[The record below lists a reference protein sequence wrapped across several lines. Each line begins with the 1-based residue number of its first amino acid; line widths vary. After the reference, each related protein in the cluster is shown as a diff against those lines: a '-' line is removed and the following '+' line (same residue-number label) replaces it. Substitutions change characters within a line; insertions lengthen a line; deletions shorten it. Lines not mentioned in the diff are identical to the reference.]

1 MASSRAEV
9 QPLPSDVATK
19 IKSSTSITHLNGVI
33 LELAKN
39 SLDAG
44 AKAIHIT
51 VDFKR
56 GGCIVED
63 DGDGIP
69 PAEFEST
76 GGLGKA
82 HHTSRFQKPGKYG
95 HRGLFICSLGA
106 LSLLTVT
113 SRHVQHQATN
123 SLIVHHSR
131 PVARLVPAPEHQ
143 KLQHSEHGTCVTVND
158 LFGNMPVRVKSR
170 ALAFQKPDEL
180 DREWNRLRHSL
191 ISLALA
197 NIQLRRLVV
206 FDEGKNKRIFVR
218 SDSSPPGLNLNVPG
232 HEVDLDRIG
241 SILSQSGMINSRSM
255 DSWHVLSAK
264 IPDFTISAAMSTLAS
279 PSKKIQFISLGQDPV
294 LSQGGSNILFNEI
307 NCLISSS
314 DFGLSGFASRSTT
327 ATSLSH
333 ALEPF
338 DAPRSASSKAWAKP
352 INKWP
357 MFYIRIDT
365 STVIP
370 MDEDTKEMSPN
381 SEKSLQRIIDVLE
394 AMVTEFLKQQD
405 LHPRISRGKGRPL
418 ERDQQAT
425 TEQSRSRS
433 FSRPRSVRPSTE
445 ESFASGVK
453 LPSFQRP
460 RAVNSSQNLNSWSR
474 VKIAKDFN
482 NRVSLS
488 RNNLNTPDVEAPS
501 LVSRQNSRPISDE
514 HATII
519 SSEVSSIRPSHRLEQ
534 EREVHQDEIAPYHQQ
549 TVDGMI
555 PWVDRLTGKVHM
567 INSRTGQTAKP
578 PRPDNSRP
586 SADRGK
592 ESDHKVWVENLL
604 KVWNNPTFTRTERP
618 LPSFDL
624 ETSYLDIATSAGSGF
639 HDTSDL
645 ATAQITKFK
654 GKLQRPSLATATII
668 AQVDHKYI
676 LARLNA
682 ENMQAID
689 NPETVL
695 VLIDQHAADERCRI
709 EQLFNEMFLPTE
721 SEYEIQVRTVEIDP
735 TTFKISSTEAV
746 LFQRYLSFFGNWGIQ
761 YEVKEKPGAEGT
773 VLVKSLPA
781 LIAERCRLEPGLVVE
796 LLRREIWTNEEDN
809 RKSSGSAMTSTMRK
823 LYGDDITSMDAVK
836 EDSAPHSWVQKMS
849 GCPQSIFDLLNSRA
863 CRGAIMFND
872 PLSIDDCRALVS
884 RLSKCAFPFQCA
896 HGRPSMIPILDLR
909 PQPDHKSEALYES
922 TPAFDCDETEN
933 SALDFK
939 EAFQAQYDNEAI
951 GH

>member
-1 MASSRAEV
+1 MASSRAEI
-9 QPLPSDVATK
+9 QPLPPDVAAK

-39 SLDAG
+39 ALDAG
-44 AKAIHIT
+44 AEAIHIT

-76 GGLGKA
+76 GGLGRA
-82 HHTSRFQKPGKYG
+82 HHTSRFQKPGEYG
-95 HRGLFICSLGA
+95 HRGLFICCLGA

-113 SRHVQHQATN
+113 SRHVRHQATN

-131 PVARLVPAPEHQ
+131 PVARLIPAPEHQ
-143 KLQHSEHGTCVTVND
+143 KLQYGEHGTCVTVND

-180 DREWNRLRHSL
+180 DREWDRLRYSL

-197 NIQLRRLVV
+197 NTQLRKLAVY
-206 FDEGKNKRIFVR
+206 DEGKNKRIFVR
-218 SDSSPPGLNLNVPG
+218 SNSPAPGLNINVPG
-232 HEVDLDRIG
+232 REVDLDRVG
-241 SILSQSGMINSRSM
+241 SILAQSGMINSRSL

-264 IPDFTISAAMSTLAS
+264 IPDLTISAAMSTIAS
-279 PSKKIQFISLGQDPV
+279 PSKKIQFISLGRDPV
-294 LSQGGSNILFNEI
+294 LPHGGSNILFNEI
-307 NCLISSS
+307 NRLISSS
-314 DFGLSGFASRSTT
+314 DFGLSAFASRTTT
-327 ATSLSH
+327 ATSLSPS
-333 ALEPF
+333 LDFE
-338 DAPRSASSKAWAKP
+338 APRSVSSKAWTKP

-365 STVIP
+365 STIIP
-370 MDEDTKEMSPN
+370 MDEDAKEMSPN
-381 SEKSLQRIIDVLE
+381 SERSLQRIIDVLE
-394 AMVTEFLKQQD
+394 AMITEFLKQQD
-405 LHPRISRGKGRPL
+405 LHPRTSRRKGRAS
-418 ERDQQAT
+418 ERDQQAA

-433 FSRPRSVRPSTE
+433 SSRPHSAQPSTE
-445 ESFASGVK
+445 ESFANSLK
-453 LPSFQRP
+453 LPSFQRS

-488 RNNLNTPDVEAPS
+488 RNDSNTPEVEASS
-501 LVSRQNSRPISDE
+501 LINRQSSRPISDE
-514 HATII
+514 YGIVI
-519 SSEVSSIRPSHRLEQ
+519 SSEVSSIRPPTPLEQ
-534 EREVHQDEIAPYHQQ
+534 EREVHQDEIVPIHQQ
-549 TVDGMI
+549 TVDEMI

-567 INSRTGQTAKP
+567 INSRTGQTVKP
-578 PRPDNSRP
+578 PKPDDSRP
-586 SADRGK
+586 SGDRGK
-592 ESDHKVWVENLL
+592 KSDHSVWVENLL
-604 KVWNNPTFTRTERP
+604 KVWNNPTFTRTELP

-624 ETSYLDIATSAGSGF
+624 ETSYLDIATSAGRSL
-639 HDTSDL
+639 HDTSDF
-645 ATAQITKFK
+645 AAAQVTKFK
-654 GKLQRPSLATATII
+654 GKLQRQSLATATII

-682 ENMQAID
+682 ANLQAID
-689 NPETVL
+689 DQETVL

-721 SEYEIQVRTVEIDP
+721 SEYEIQVRTVEIEL
-735 TTFKISSTEAV
+735 TTFKISSTEAA
-746 LFQRYLSFFGNWGIQ
+746 LFQKYASFFGDWGIQ
-761 YEVKEKPGAEGT
+761 YEVKETSTSEAT
-773 VLVKSLPA
+773 VSVKSLPA

-809 RKSSGSAMTSTMRK
+809 RKPSGSAIKSTMKK
-823 LYGDDITSMDAVK
+823 LYGDNITSMEAAR
-836 EDSAPHSWVQKMS
+836 EDLTPHSWVQKMS

-872 PLSIDDCRALVS
+872 PLSIDDCRTLVS

-909 PQPDHKSEALYES
+909 PQPDHESEALYES
-922 TPAFDCDETEN
+922 ATTFDYDETEN

-939 EAFQAQYDNEAI
+939 EAFQAQYGN
-951 GH
+951 